1 MNNQIPTKRVK
12 SDGDTLLIHSIFH
25 TIQGEGPFTGVPAVF
40 VRLGGC
46 NLQCPGC
53 DTEYTKGTE
62 TMAMGTIVNNINYK
76 LDGNT
81 TTKLIVITGG
91 EPFRQN
97 ISELCNVLNIHGFEV
112 QIETNGVM
120 APQGDFDTWPTIIC
134 SPKTTKLNPKLLP
147 HITAFKYV
155 ANWQEVN
162 EHDGLPLT
170 ALNHQATPQLAR
182 PPEDFDGDVYLQ
194 PMDMTEYYDEDI
206 EGSLEEQSVWAEQLD
221 GLVESHNQANLDFV
235 VKSCMQHGYTIQ
247 LQIHKLLNLE

>member
-134 SPKTTKLNPKLLP
+134 SPKTTKLNQ
-147 HITAFKYV
+147 HILGNIAAAVTIIEYSDYECPFCQRVHPTLKQIV
-155 ANWQEVN
+155 
-162 EHDGLPLT
+162 
-170 ALNHQATPQLAR
+170 
-182 PPEDFDGDVYLQ
+182 EDFDGDVYLQ